1 MIALRKNLS
10 NVLGWNTKRKIIVI
24 ESDDWGSIRTR
35 SKKDYF
41 AMLSAKLGVDKSNF
55 TINDCLESNTDL
67 EGLFG
72 LLLQFKD
79 STGRPPVITPMAIMA
94 NPDFNKIEQSGF
106 ETYYYENFV
115 ETCKKYPNHDRVL
128 ELWRKG
134 IEERLFVP
142 GLHGREHLNA
152 SKWLKLLKEK
162 HGGILTAFKHESFG
176 VAFYKGEKIPEYL
189 AAFNPEASKD
199 IQEYDTIITE
209 GFEMFQ
215 QNCGFKATHF
225 IASNSSEPKSME
237 NVMRD
242 LGIKFLTRYKI
253 QNYPLGD
260 GKFQK
265 EINWLG
271 KINHNNQLYLTR
283 NSGFEPSDPSK
294 SNWVSSCIHEIE
306 NAFFWHKPAIIS
318 SHRVNYIGSINK
330 LNAHYGLNQLGVLL
344 ETIIKRWPNVE
355 FMTSMELGETILSE
369 KNA

>member
-1 MIALRKNLS
+1 
-10 NVLGWNTKRKIIVI
+10 
-24 ESDDWGSIRTR
+24 
-35 SKKDYF
+35 
-41 AMLSAKLGVDKSNF
+41 
-55 TINDCLESNTDL
+55 
-67 EGLFG
+67 
-72 LLLQFKD
+72 
-79 STGRPPVITPMAIMA
+79 
-94 NPDFNKIEQSGF
+94 
-106 ETYYYENFV
+106 
-115 ETCKKYPNHDRVL
+115 
-128 ELWRKG
+128 
-134 IEERLFVP
+134 
-142 GLHGREHLNA
+142 
-152 SKWLKLLKEK
+152 
-162 HGGILTAFKHESFG
+162 
-176 VAFYKGEKIPEYL
+176 
-189 AAFNPEASKD
+189 
-199 IQEYDTIITE
+199 
-209 GFEMFQ
+209 
-215 QNCGFKATHF
+215 
-225 IASNSSEPKSME
+225 ME